1 MSSNPVA
8 KAMAKPPMAVVNH
21 PMTTVMTPVM
31 RYTALSRPHALSASD
46 DPMATIK
53 QTYVV
58 ERGSLSDVASDM
70 SNAEVVRFTVARIMS

>member
-1 MSSNPVA
+1 M
-8 KAMAKPPMAVVNH
+8 
-21 PMTTVMTPVM
+21 
-31 RYTALSRPHALSASD
+31 SASD
-46 DPMATIK
+46 DPMATMK